1 MRQRL
6 LNLDS
11 DWDAFGA
18 AIGSTDQPRDFEY
31 VPSFIEVHR
40 AVAPQENKCK
50 AGKNG
55 HYRYEIYRYLD
66 SQGRSGDSLSAKVT
80 SSLG

>member
-1 MRQRL
+1 MVTTR
-6 LNLDS
+6 N
-11 DWDAFGA
+11 FGKVRNR
-18 AIGSTDQPRDFEY
+18 GHELT
-31 VPSFIEVHR
+31 IEVHR

-80 SSLG
+80 SSLPTNKTKILVNEKRGFHR